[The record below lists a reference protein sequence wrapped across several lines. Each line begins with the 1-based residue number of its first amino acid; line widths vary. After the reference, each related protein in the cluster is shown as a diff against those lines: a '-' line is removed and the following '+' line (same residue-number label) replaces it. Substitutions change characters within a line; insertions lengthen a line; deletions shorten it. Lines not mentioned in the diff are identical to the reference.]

1 MLKFT
6 NEQRTKVLGAIRSE
20 LINQPHLKP
29 SKGVHNLTKPEWIQL
44 AEDLGIDLNDYGTV
58 VSQNIGKQV
67 RKANPPKVVAN
78 PIGQADLNVSDV
90 DKQLNNIM
98 GMPLMDLRNEIN
110 DLLVFKNNPPIT
122 EKIVK
127 ISDSGSSVA
136 DTDFPK
142 TDIVP
147 INKIRSETGSK
158 LFGFRSFADKS
169 FDIYNDPRCP
179 VVDEN
184 YTPQKDVL
192 EVFLSCV
199 NPPKGRTPDNVWL
212 FGKAGTGKTSLPRWF
227 CAKTGRQFVAITGND
242 DLTTDQFFGTTGA
255 TNGSTY
261 WQDGLFIRAIRQPYT
276 VLLIDEITR
285 IRQDILSA
293 LNGFLEDREF
303 VVPSTG
309 ERIPF
314 AEGVCVVACDNT
326 NGQGDLTGQFVS
338 AKPMGSDLLN
348 RFKSFLEVSYPKPS
362 VESKILQN
370 KTGAGQRLCDKIVEF
385 VNLCRDAQTR
395 GDAPT
400 LAPSF
405 RNTVSW
411 IHRMVDGIDPK
422 FSLMACLGN
431 SLDPAD
437 REFLSQLFNTHID
450 PKIMK
455 ILVVDGELPAEEIQT
470 DQDQTLDTDV
480 DNDKDADEDKKM
492 PY

>member
-6 NEQRTKVLGAIRSE
+6 NEQRQQVLSEIRSE
-20 LINQPHLKP
+20 LIRQPHLKP
-29 SKGVHNLTKPEWIQL
+29 SKGVHNLTKAEWIQL
-44 AEDLGIDLNDYGTV
+44 AKDLGIDLDSIGTV

-67 RKANPPKVVAN
+67 RQANPPKVVAN
-78 PIGQADLNVSDV
+78 PIGQPDLKVSGI

-98 GMPLMDLRNEIN
+98 GLPVKDLRDQIG
-110 DLLVFKNNPPIT
+110 DLLRFKNNPPIT

-127 ISDSGSSVA
+127 VSDGSVS
-136 DTDFPK
+136 DMKLPQTE
-142 TDIVP
+142 IIP
-147 INKIRSETGSK
+147 INKVRSETGSK

-169 FDIYNDPRCP
+169 FDIYNDPRSP

-192 EVFLSCV
+192 EAFLSCA
-199 NPPKGRTPDNVWL
+199 NPPKGRTPDNIWL
-212 FGKAGTGKTSLPRWF
+212 YGKAGTGKTSMPRWF
-227 CAKTGRQFVAITGND
+227 SAKTGRQFVAITGND

-255 TNGSTY
+255 TSGTTY

-303 VVPSTG
+303 IVPSTG

-314 AEGVCVVACDNT
+314 AEGVVVVACDNT
-326 NGQGDLTGQFVS
+326 NGQGDLTGQFMG
-338 AKPMGSDLLN
+338 AKPMDSSLLN
-348 RFKSFLEVSYPKPS
+348 RFKVFLEVSYPKPS

-370 KTGAGQRLCDKIVEF
+370 KTGTGKRLCDKIVEF
-385 VNLCRDAQTR
+385 VNLCRDAQNR

-422 FSLMACLGN
+422 YSLMICMGN
-431 SLDPAD
+431 SLDPTD

-470 DQDQTLDTDV
+470 DQDKTVDTDTE
-480 DNDKDADEDKKM
+480 EDTSEDTEKKM

>member
-44 AEDLGIDLNDYGTV
+44 AEDLGIDLNNFGTV
-58 VSQNIGKQV
+58 VSQNIGQQV
-67 RKANPPKVVAN
+67 RQAKPPKVVAN
-78 PIGQADLNVSDV
+78 PIGQPDLKVSGI

-98 GMPLMDLRNEIN
+98 GLPVKELRDQIN
-110 DLLVFKNNPPIT
+110 DLLRFKNNPPIT

-127 ISDSGSSVA
+127 VSDGSVS
-136 DTDFPK
+136 DIGFPE
-142 TDIVP
+142 TEILP
-147 INKIRSETGSK
+147 INKVRSETGSK

-169 FDIYNDPRCP
+169 FDIYNDPRSP

-184 YTPQKDVL
+184 YVPQKEVL
-192 EVFLSCV
+192 EMFLSCAS
-199 NPPKGRTPDNVWL
+199 NKDGRIPDNIFL
-212 FGKAGTGKTSLPRWF
+212 YGKAGTGKTSLPRWF
-227 CAKTGRQFVAITGND
+227 CAKTGRQFIAITGNA
-242 DLTTDQFFGTTGA
+242 DLSIDQFFGSFGA
-255 TNGSTY
+255 KNGSTY
-261 WQDGLFIRAIRQPYT
+261 WQDGLLLKAVKQPYT
-276 VLLIDEITR
+276 VLLIDEIAR
-285 IRQDILSA
+285 IPQNILIA
-293 LNGFLEDREF
+293 LNGVLQDREYII
-303 VVPSTG
+303 PETG

-314 AEGVCVVACDNT
+314 AEGVVIVGADNT
-326 NGQGDLTGQFVS
+326 NGQGDLTGQFSSAVQMDSSTLSRFAVS
-338 AKPMGSDLLN
+338 
-348 RFKSFLEVSYPKPS
+348 LEVSYPKPS

-370 KTGAGQRLCDKIVEF
+370 KTGTGQRLCDKIVEF
-385 VNLCRDAQTR
+385 INLCRDANTR

-400 LAPSF
+400 LAPNF

-411 IHRMVDGIDPK
+411 INRLVDGIDPK
-422 FSLMACLGN
+422 ISLMACMGN
-431 SLDPAD
+431 SLDPSD

-470 DQDQTLDTDV
+470 DQDKTVDTDTEE
-480 DNDKDADEDKKM
+480 DTSEDAEKKM

>member
-6 NEQRTKVLGAIRSE
+6 NEQRTMVLGAIRSE

-44 AEDLGIDLNDYGTV
+44 AEDLGIDLNNFGTV
-58 VSQNIGKQV
+58 VSQNIGQQA
-67 RKANPPKVVAN
+67 RQANPPKVVAN
-78 PIGQADLNVSDV
+78 PIGQPNLKVSGI

-98 GMPLMDLRNEIN
+98 GLPVKDLRDQIN
-110 DLLVFKNNPPIT
+110 DLLIFKNNPPIT

-127 ISDSGSSVA
+127 VSDGSVS
-136 DTDFPK
+136 DIGFPQ
-142 TDIVP
+142 TEILP
-147 INKIRSETGSK
+147 INKVRSETGSK

-169 FDIYNDPRCP
+169 FDIYNDPRSP

-184 YTPQKDVL
+184 YVPQKEVL
-192 EVFLSCV
+192 EMFLSCAS
-199 NPPKGRTPDNVWL
+199 PKDDRVPENIFL
-212 FGKAGTGKTSLPRWF
+212 YGKAGTGKTSLPRWF

-242 DLTTDQFFGTTGA
+242 DLTVDQFFGSFGA
-255 TNGSTY
+255 KNGSTY
-261 WQDGLFIRAIRQPYT
+261 WQDGLLLKAVQQPYT

-285 IRQDILSA
+285 IRADILSA
-293 LNGFLEDREF
+293 LNGCLQDREYTI
-303 VVPSTG
+303 PETG
-309 ERIPF
+309 KRIPF
-314 AEGVCVVACDNT
+314 AEGVVVVACDNT
-326 NGQGDLTGQFVS
+326 NGQGDLTGQFAG
-338 AKPMGSDLLN
+338 AKQMDSSLLN
-348 RFKSFLEVSYPKPS
+348 RFAVTLEVSYPKPS

-370 KTGAGQRLCDKIVEF
+370 KTGTGQRLCDKIVEF
-385 VNLCRDAQTR
+385 VNLCRDANDR

-411 IHRMVDGIDPK
+411 INRLVDGIDPK
-422 FSLMACLGN
+422 ISLMACMGN
-431 SLDPAD
+431 SLDPSD
-437 REFLSQLFNTHID
+437 RELLSQLFNTHID

-470 DQDQTLDTDV
+470 EQDQTVDTDTE
-480 DNDKDADEDKKM
+480 EDTSEDTEKKM

>member
-6 NEQRTKVLGAIRSE
+6 NEQRQQVLSEIRSE
-20 LINQPHLKP
+20 LIRQPHLKP
-29 SKGVHNLTKPEWIQL
+29 SKGVHNLTKAEWIQL
-44 AEDLGIDLNDYGTV
+44 AKDLGINLDNIGTV
-58 VSQNIGKQV
+58 VSNTAPQI
-67 RKANPPKVVAN
+67 RKATPPKVVAD

-127 ISDSGSSVA
+127 VSDGSVA
-136 DTDFPK
+136 DTDFPQ

-147 INKIRSETGSK
+147 INKVRSETGSK

-169 FDIYNDPRCP
+169 FDIYNDPRSP
-179 VVDEN
+179 VIDEN

-192 EVFLSCV
+192 EMFLSCAC
-199 NPPKGRTPDNVWL
+199 PKNDRTPENIFL
-212 FGKAGTGKTSLPRWF
+212 YGKAGTGKTSLPRWF
-227 CAKTGRQFVAITGND
+227 SAKTGRQFIAITGND
-242 DLTTDQFFGTTGA
+242 DLTVDQFFGSFGA
-255 TNGSTY
+255 KNGSTY
-261 WQDGLFIRAIRQPYT
+261 WQDGLLLKAVQQPYT

-285 IRQDILSA
+285 IRADILSA
-293 LNGFLEDREF
+293 LNGCLQDREYTI
-303 VVPSTG
+303 PETG
-309 ERIPF
+309 KRIPF
-314 AEGVCVVACDNT
+314 AEGVVIVACDNT
-326 NGQGDLTGQFVS
+326 NGQGDLTGQFAG
-338 AKPMGSDLLN
+338 AKQMDSSLLN
-348 RFKSFLEVSYPKPS
+348 RFAVTLEVSYPKPS

-370 KTGAGQRLCDKIVEF
+370 KTGTGSRLCDKIVEF
-385 VNLCRDAQTR
+385 VNLCRDANDR

-411 IHRMVDGIDPK
+411 INRLVDGIDPK
-422 FSLMACLGN
+422 ISLMACMGN

-437 REFLSQLFNTHID
+437 REYLSQLFNTHID

-455 ILVVDGELPAEEIQT
+455 ILVVDGELPTEDIPVDENNQS
-470 DQDQTLDTDV
+470 QDVDA
-480 DNDKDADEDKKM
+480 DNDKDADDEM

>member
-6 NEQRTKVLGAIRSE
+6 NEQRTMVLGAIRSE

-29 SKGVHNLTKPEWIQL
+29 SKGVNLLTKAEWIQL
-44 AEDLGIDLNDYGTV
+44 AEDLGIDLNNFGTV
-58 VSQNIGKQV
+58 VSQNIGQQV
-67 RKANPPKVVAN
+67 RQAKPPKVVAN
-78 PIGQADLNVSDV
+78 PIGQPDLKVSGI

-98 GMPLMDLRNEIN
+98 GLPVKDLRDQIN
-110 DLLVFKNNPPIT
+110 DLLIFKNNPPIT

-127 ISDSGSSVA
+127 VSDGSVS
-136 DTDFPK
+136 DIGFPE
-142 TDIVP
+142 TEILP
-147 INKIRSETGSK
+147 INKVRSETGSK

-184 YTPQKDVL
+184 YVPQKEVL
-192 EVFLSCV
+192 EMFLSCAS
-199 NPPKGRTPDNVWL
+199 PKADRVPENIFL
-212 FGKAGTGKTSLPRWF
+212 YGKAGTGKTSLPRWF
-227 CAKTGRQFVAITGND
+227 CAKTGRQFIAITGND
-242 DLTTDQFFGTTGA
+242 DLTVDQFFGSFGA
-255 TNGSTY
+255 KNGSTY
-261 WQDGLFIRAIRQPYT
+261 WQDGLLLKAVQQPYT

-285 IRQDILSA
+285 IRADILSA
-293 LNGFLEDREF
+293 LNGCLQDREYTI
-303 VVPSTG
+303 PETG
-309 ERIPF
+309 KRIPF
-314 AEGVCVVACDNT
+314 AEGVVVVACDNT
-326 NGQGDLTGQFVS
+326 NGQGDLTGQFAG
-338 AKPMGSDLLN
+338 AKQMDSSLLN
-348 RFKSFLEVSYPKPS
+348 RFAVTLEVSYPKPS

-370 KTGAGQRLCDKIVEF
+370 KTGTGQRLCDKIVEF
-385 VNLCRDAQTR
+385 VNLCRDANDR

-411 IHRMVDGIDPK
+411 INRLVDGIDPK
-422 FSLMACLGN
+422 ISLMACMGN
-431 SLDPAD
+431 SLDPSD

-470 DQDQTLDTDV
+470 DQDKTVDTDTEE
-480 DNDKDADEDKKM
+480 DTSEDAEKKM